1 MARDLGHVLHLFAPE
16 LAAPGDADVAP
27 GGDPA
32 RMPDAEGTLPLIGVP
47 LARPDAVR
55 MALLD
60 NVAVEAG
67 RHGAHVA
74 LLAPRALFGAAG
86 EDAAAPF
93 GVESRRIDAGP
104 AALVQGAEEALR
116 RAPPRA
122 PALVFA
128 AYPASW
134 LQKGADVAALLR
146 WSLVFVRPDAA
157 SLREAS
163 DVLETIAAQAP
174 GARLGVSVYGV
185 RTLVEARD
193 CFEHLALG
201 VERRL
206 GCALTSYGVLVDD
219 VHVSRS
225 IVTGRPVGLS
235 NPHTPSARAFAD
247 VARLLLGDV

>member
-1 MARDLGHVLHLFAPE
+1 MARDLAHVLHLFAPE
-16 LAAPGDADVAP
+16 LAAPGDDVGMVVASDGLP
-27 GGDPA
+27 
-32 RMPDAEGTLPLIGVP
+32 PLIGVP
-47 LARPDAVR
+47 LARPDSVR
-55 MALLD
+55 AALLS

-67 RHGAHVA
+67 RQGAHVA
-74 LLAPRALFGAAG
+74 LLAPGALIDTAAG
-86 EDAAAPF
+86 ETSPF
-93 GVESRRIDAGP
+93 GVESHRIDEGP
-104 AALVQGAEEALR
+104 EVLSRGAEEALR
-116 RAPPRA
+116 RAPLRN

-134 LQKGADVAALLR
+134 IQKGADVAALLR
-146 WSLVFVRPDAA
+146 WSLVFVRPDAT

-163 DVLETIAAQAP
+163 AALEAIAAQVP

-185 RTLVEARD
+185 RSLVEARD

-206 GCALTSYGVLVDD
+206 GCALSSYGVLVDD

>member
-1 MARDLGHVLHLFAPE
+1 LFAPE
-16 LAAPGDADVAP
+16 LAAPGDAGASPAADGAP
-27 GGDPA
+27 
-32 RMPDAEGTLPLIGVP
+32 PLIGVP

-55 MALLD
+55 AALLE

-67 RHGAHVA
+67 RQGARVTVLAPGA
-74 LLAPRALFGAAG
+74 LLGVAGAST
-86 EDAAAPF
+86 PF
-93 GVESRRIDAGP
+93 GVESHRIDAGP
-104 AALVQGAEEALR
+104 AALVSGAEEALR
-116 RAPPRA
+116 RASRRGPS
-122 PALVFA
+122 LVFA

-134 LQKGADVAALLR
+134 QQKGANVATLLR

-157 SLREAS
+157 SLHEAAGAIES
-163 DVLETIAAQAP
+163 IAAQAP

-185 RTLVEARD
+185 RSLVEARD

-201 VERRL
+201 VERRF
-206 GCALTSYGVLVDD
+206 GCALVSYGVLVDD

>member
-16 LAAPGDADVAP
+16 LAAPGE
-27 GGDPA
+27 GG
-32 RMPDAEGTLPLIGVP
+32 AEAAIDGLPPLVGVP

-55 MALLD
+55 AALLD
-60 NVAVEAG
+60 NIAVEAG
-67 RHGAHVA
+67 RQGARVT
-74 LLAPRALFGAAG
+74 LLAPGTLVSAVRD
-86 EDAAAPF
+86 ETPPF
-93 GVESRRIDAGP
+93 GIVSRRIDAGP
-104 AALVQGAEEALR
+104 AALVRGAEDALR
-116 RAPPRA
+116 GAPPRE
-122 PALVFA
+122 PALVVA
-128 AYPASW
+128 AYPADW
-134 LQKGADVAALLR
+134 LQKGADVAPLLR

-163 DVLETIAAQAP
+163 GTLEAIAAQVP

-185 RTLVEARD
+185 RSLVEARD

-225 IVTGRPVGLS
+225 IVTGRPVGLT

>member
-1 MARDLGHVLHLFAPE
+1 LARDLGHVLHLFAPE
-16 LAAPGDADVAP
+16 LAAPGGAGVDATAGVLP
-27 GGDPA
+27 
-32 RMPDAEGTLPLIGVP
+32 PLIGVP

-55 MALLD
+55 AALLD

-67 RHGAHVA
+67 RQGARVT
-74 LLAPRALFGAAG
+74 LLTPHTLGGVLTAEGP
-86 EDAAAPF
+86 PF
-93 GVESRRIDAGP
+93 GVESHRVDDGP
-104 AALVQGAEEALR
+104 SALVRGAEEALR
-116 RAPPRA
+116 RAPLRDPV
-122 PALVFA
+122 LVLA

-134 LQKGADVAALLR
+134 LQKGAECAALLR

-163 DVLETIAAQAP
+163 SALEAIAAQVS

-185 RTLVEARD
+185 RSIVEARD

-201 VERRL
+201 VERRV

-225 IVTGRPVGLS
+225 IVTGRPVGLA

>member
-1 MARDLGHVLHLFAPE
+1 VARDLGHVLHLFAPE
-16 LAAPGDADVAP
+16 LAAPGDAVIVADS
-27 GGDPA
+27 GG
-32 RMPDAEGTLPLIGVP
+32 MPPLVGVP

-55 MALLD
+55 AALLN

-67 RHGAHVA
+67 RQGARVT
-74 LLAPRALFGAAG
+74 LLTPGAAVG
-86 EDAAAPF
+86 ADTSETSPF
-93 GVESRRIDAGP
+93 GVESRRVEGSP
-104 AALVQGAEEALR
+104 AAYASGATEALR
-116 RAPPRA
+116 DVLRRD

-128 AYPASW
+128 TYPTAW
-134 LQKGADVAALLR
+134 LQKGADLAALLR

-157 SLREAS
+157 SLTEATS
-163 DVLETIAAQAP
+163 ALEAIAAQVP

-185 RTLVEARD
+185 RSLVEARD

-206 GCALTSYGVLVDD
+206 GCALTSYGVLMDD

-225 IVTGRPVGLS
+225 IVTGRAVGLS

-247 VARLLLGDV
+247 VARLLLSDV